1 LAKAG
6 PPLFTCPDI
15 TYCGR
20 LAVFTS
26 RCELRSLSS
35 TKAKPVN
42 IEKATEIMREEYDFT
57 DGARGKFSR
66 AHVQLIPPIRLE
78 PEVLTY
84 LTQLAKE
91 KDTTLNILVNQLLK
105 KDIELIAIGA

>member
-1 LAKAG
+1 
-6 PPLFTCPDI
+6 
-15 TYCGR
+15 
-20 LAVFTS
+20 
-26 RCELRSLSS
+26 
-35 TKAKPVN
+35 
-42 IEKATEIMREEYDFT
+42 
-57 DGARGKFSR
+57 
-66 AHVQLIPPIRLE
+66 VQPIPPIRLE

>member
-1 LAKAG
+1 
-6 PPLFTCPDI
+6 
-15 TYCGR
+15 
-20 LAVFTS
+20 
-26 RCELRSLSS
+26 LRSLSP

-66 AHVQLIPPIRLE
+66 AHVQPIPPIRLE

-91 KDTTLNILVNQLLK
+91 KDTTLNILGRPSKSIAQERYRTYRDWRVN
-105 KDIELIAIGA
+105 IGLEM

>member
-1 LAKAG
+1 
-6 PPLFTCPDI
+6 
-15 TYCGR
+15 
-20 LAVFTS
+20 
-26 RCELRSLSS
+26 
-35 TKAKPVN
+35 
-42 IEKATEIMREEYDFT
+42 MREEYDFT
-57 DGARGKFSR
+57 DGERGKFSR

>member
-1 LAKAG
+1 
-6 PPLFTCPDI
+6 
-15 TYCGR
+15 
-20 LAVFTS
+20 
-26 RCELRSLSS
+26 
-35 TKAKPVN
+35 
-42 IEKATEIMREEYDFT
+42 MREEYDFT

-66 AHVQLIPPIRLE
+66 AHAQLVPPIRLD